1 MLDGEL
7 KLWQIFEGGGDGVKV
22 GQIFV
27 KSLQYF
33 WYSTYQKLSNLYI
46 I

>member
-7 KLWQIFEGGGDGVKV
+7 KPWQFFGEGGDRVKV